1 MELSINSNLELF
13 MSNCKEGQLLNAAN
27 PILLTEDGVTNFCNE
42 VQPLKV
48 LSPMLVTEDGIA
60 NSCNEV
66 QSLKAP

>member
-27 PILLTEDGVTNFCNE
+27 PILLIEE
-42 VQPLKV
+42 
-48 LSPMLVTEDGIA
+48 GIV

-66 QSLKAP
+66 QF